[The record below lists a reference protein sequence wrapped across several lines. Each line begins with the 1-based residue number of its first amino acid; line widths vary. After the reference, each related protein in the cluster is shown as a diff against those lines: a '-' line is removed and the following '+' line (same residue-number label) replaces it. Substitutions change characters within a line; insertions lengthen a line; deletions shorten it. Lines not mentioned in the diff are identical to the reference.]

1 VVFLKNF
8 IEQENH
14 VPKHD
19 NGGEVFS
26 SRNLSIF
33 SHFGQPVTK
42 NVVRGKYLSEIEFRQ
57 THNYVLFNY
66 DELRHFI

>member
-1 VVFLKNF
+1 MV
-8 IEQENH
+8 
-14 VPKHD
+14 
-19 NGGEVFS
+19 GEVFS